1 MNYVI
6 AIVLLVLLGLLTLV
20 SYVDRLYAEI
30 GKFLSREFQVNI
42 DAFEHD
48 VEPRLGV
55 SRGRAAVSMA
65 VLTQMTTAAIAMLV
79 GFTVF
84 RDRAWSIYEILQ
96 ATLSLIL
103 IVIIFNRFL
112 PFVFFSR
119 SSGRWLVAWVPV
131 VRLLI
136 YLVLPVTLVL
146 GFLESVASL
155 TKEHS
160 DEQPESQAEAVDALI
175 EAGQEEGILDESNRD
190 MIQSVVEFGEKTVR
204 EAMKPRPEIV
214 AVPTD
219 TTVEQFIEL
228 LRMKPFSR
236 VPVFEGTIHNIK
248 GIVYAQ
254 DVLQVPDTE
263 AHTRTVDTASRIGI
277 SALTLYA
284 FSVENWSRPKA
295 ETDFLMQLLR
305 EYLRKEMPLIQK
317 NNIRMAIVVDEYGG
331 VAGLVTIED
340 LVEEIVGEIDDEHQK
355 AEVVRE
361 NDHSYIVP
369 GNMDVD
375 RLDELLGTR
384 PEGKESAT
392 VAGLVSEMA
401 GRIPQKGEVIEED
414 GLRFEVLE
422 STDRRVE
429 RVRISVQPK
438 QMRLI

>member
-1 MNYVI
+1 MNAII
-6 AIVLLVLLGLLTLV
+6 AVVFLILLGLLTLV
-20 SYVDRLYAEI
+20 SYVDRLYTEI
-30 GKFLSREFQVNI
+30 GKFLSREFQANI

-48 VEPRLGV
+48 VEPRLHV
-55 SRGRAAVSMA
+55 SRTRTALSMA
-65 VLTQMTTAAIAMLV
+65 VLTQMTMAAIAMLV

-103 IVIIFNRFL
+103 VVIVCNQFL

-119 SSGRWLVAWVPV
+119 TTGQWLVRWTPFL
-131 VRLLI
+131 RILI

-146 GFLESVASL
+146 GFLQSVASL

-160 DEQPESQAEAVDALI
+160 EEQPESQAEAVDALI
-175 EAGQEEGILDESNRD
+175 EAGQEEGILDGSNRD

-214 AVPTD
+214 AVPTN

-263 AHTRTVDTASRIGI
+263 AHTRTVDT
-277 SALTLYA
+277 
-284 FSVENWSRPKA
+284 
-295 ETDFLMQLLR
+295 LMRKDVYFVPESKLGSELLR
-305 EYLRKEMPLIQK
+305 EMQK

-361 NDHSYIVP
+361 SDHSYIVP

-414 GLRFEVLE
+414 GLRFEVLD
-422 STDRRVE
+422 STERRVE
-429 RVRISVQPK
+429 RVRISVVQPK

>member
-1 MNYVI
+1 
-6 AIVLLVLLGLLTLV
+6 
-20 SYVDRLYAEI
+20 
-30 GKFLSREFQVNI
+30 
-42 DAFEHD
+42 
-48 VEPRLGV
+48 
-55 SRGRAAVSMA
+55 
-65 VLTQMTTAAIAMLV
+65 MTTAAIAMLV

-103 IVIIFNRFL
+103 IVIVCNRFL

-119 SSGRWLVAWVPV
+119 TKGQWLGRWAPFL
-131 VRLLI
+131 RNLL
-136 YLVLPVTLVL
+136 YPGLPVTLVL
-146 GFLESVASL
+146 GFLQSVAAL
-155 TKEHS
+155 TKGHA

-214 AVPTD
+214 AVPTN

-228 LRMKPFSR
+228 LRVKPFSR
-236 VPVFEGTIHNIK
+236 VPVFEGTIHNVK

-263 AHTRTVDTASRIGI
+263 AHTRTVDT
-277 SALTLYA
+277 
-284 FSVENWSRPKA
+284 
-295 ETDFLMQLLR
+295 LMRKDVYFVPESKLGSELLR
-305 EYLRKEMPLIQK
+305 EMQK

-331 VAGLVTIED
+331 VAGLVKIED
-340 LVEEIVGEIDDEHQK
+340 LVEEIVGEIDDERDK

-361 NDHSYIVP
+361 SERSYIVP

-375 RLDELLGTR
+375 RLDELLGAR

-422 STDRRVE
+422 STERRVE
-429 RVRISVQPK
+429 RVRISVVQPK